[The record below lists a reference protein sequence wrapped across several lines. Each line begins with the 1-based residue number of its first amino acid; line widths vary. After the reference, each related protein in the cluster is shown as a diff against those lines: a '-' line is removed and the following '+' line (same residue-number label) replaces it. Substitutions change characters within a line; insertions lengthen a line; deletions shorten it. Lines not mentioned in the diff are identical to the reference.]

1 MLAPAQAQ
9 ETSTIRLEPTPLE
22 MPRRIGPMRLT
33 GEPHRYE
40 QAALGVSYQYVGSEL
55 SLTVYVFDIGV
66 TDIPDGGDTVPT
78 CMMFEQAKQDLMRA
92 GYADTALKSQQ
103 LVRLSPPDESPLAR
117 EAVFE
122 YVRQERPTISYIWL
136 TAAAKHFVKLRF
148 SMSKDLRDESV
159 EARRAILT
167 ALGDAIKPHL
177 QPADQAGE
185 KKSGPSL
192 NLTLGGDE
200 DDVAVGFMY
209 QLLLSGLADK
219 SPERIPVCGGKIEPD
234 FETEVATL
242 TAMAEIE
249 SGGGDAK
256 FGKQLAAAVESGF
269 TEELIWSEMHR
280 ETWGETPPEGLD
292 LTGYQSWKKKNLK
305 RFRRPVLGE
314 VVISDPR
321 PMPIEAPDAP

>member
-1 MLAPAQAQ
+1 
-9 ETSTIRLEPTPLE
+9 
-22 MPRRIGPMRLT
+22 
-33 GEPHRYE
+33 
-40 QAALGVSYQYVGSEL
+40 
-55 SLTVYVFDIGV
+55 
-66 TDIPDGGDTVPT
+66 
-78 CMMFEQAKQDLMRA
+78 MRA

-242 TAMAEIE
+242 TAMVELVP
-249 SGGGDAK
+249 SDGDTK
-256 FGKQLAAAVESGF
+256 FGKQMAAAMKAGF
-269 TEELIWSEMHR
+269 AEELIWSEMHR
-280 ETWGETPPEGLD
+280 KGWGDVAPDSLD
-292 LTGYQSWKKKNLK
+292 LPGYQSWKKKKLK
-305 RFRRPVLGE
+305 NFRRPDLGE
-314 VVISDPR
+314 VAIGYPR